1 MGWYQ
6 RVFVGTG
13 RAPAV
18 LMLIG
23 FLVTF
28 AVTRAITRRIRARA
42 SAARTQPQFRD
53 KRPHRQPADPSR
65 QVSVCR
71 TPHLGGSFLPARA
84 LFLVRNCLCCPPSPR
99 EAGLPLIAQYLTPRV
114 LTWPYAPV
122 GALVPAREH

>member
-6 RVFVGTG
+6 RVFAGTG

-42 SAARTQPQFRD
+42 SAARTQPPDPGRGGLSDLYIGGVHVHHQVWGILLVLASGLLQFRD

-65 QVSVCR
+65 QVSACR
-71 TPHLGGSFLPARA
+71 APYLPCRSVLPA
-84 LFLVRNCLCCPPSPR
+84 S
-99 EAGLPLIAQYLTPRV
+99 
-114 LTWPYAPV
+114 
-122 GALVPAREH
+122 